1 MCPRPRAC
9 ARATDSSAA
18 RRTALPAR
26 ASVTD
31 TLTAWAGIDRSRR
44 LSLRYFNLFRLLLAG
59 IFVVGGQSF
68 GLGGEHA
75 LAYDVAA
82 FGYLAAVLALGFPD
96 AVRRLGL
103 ERVILLQILVDV
115 LALSVIMW
123 ASGGYR
129 SGMPVLMMVVL
140 AGTGLLAEGRMVLFF
155 AALATLAVLIENAW
169 RFASGGQPG
178 DFLQVG
184 IFCTGFFGIAVVSR
198 RLALRAQANAS
209 LAAERGAALVRQQ
222 AVNERII
229 RDMHDGVIV
238 VGADGRALQV
248 NPQAAALLGVSRIE
262 GRMLSEI
269 DPVFDEALAHD
280 GQEPRVLRLGPGGR
294 LMRCRT
300 VHSEAEGAAG
310 EVLIYLTD
318 FEDVE
323 RQMQQLKLAA
333 LGRLT
338 ASMAHEIRNPLSA
351 VTQAAELLCE
361 EKRANMQA
369 RLARIINDNAHRIER
384 MIRDVL
390 ALGRREH
397 IVPEALPLAAFAA
410 EVIDA
415 RVLTDEVERAVY
427 ALDIGGDI
435 TLGVDRAHLHQILDN
450 LLANARRYC
459 SGRPGSVRL
468 YAEALAGGRV
478 ALHVADDGPGL
489 DEATRGHLF
498 EPFFTTHAK
507 GTGLGLYIARELA
520 EANDATLELDG
531 EGAGADF
538 VLTGRSRP

>member
-1 MCPRPRAC
+1 M
-9 ARATDSSAA
+9 ATGSSAA
-18 RRTALPAR
+18 RPTVLPAP

-31 TLTAWAGIDRSRR
+31 AFPVWAGVDRSRR

-75 LAYDVAA
+75 LAYEIASFA
-82 FGYLAAVLALGFPD
+82 YLAGVLALGFPD
-96 AVRRLGL
+96 AVRRFGL

-129 SGMPVLMMVVL
+129 SGMPVLIMVVL

-155 AALATLAVLIENAW
+155 AALATLTVLLENAW

-184 IFCTGFFGIAVVSR
+184 IFCTGFFGIAIVSR

-209 LAAERGAALVRQQ
+209 LAAERGAALARQQ

-229 RDMHDGVIV
+229 RDMHDGVLV

-248 NPQAAALLGVSRIE
+248 NPQAEALLGVSRIE
-262 GRMLSEI
+262 GRRLAEI
-269 DPVFDEALAHD
+269 DPVFEEALACDD
-280 GQEPRVLRLGPGGR
+280 GFEPRVLRLGPAGR

-300 VHSEAEGAAG
+300 VRSDAESTAAG
-310 EVLIYLTD
+310 EALIYLTD

-361 EKRANMQA
+361 EKRAAMQV

-390 ALGRREH
+390 ALGRREYV
-397 IVPEALPLAAFAA
+397 VPEALPLAEFAS

-427 ALDIGGDI
+427 ALDIDPAL
-435 TLGVDRAHLHQILDN
+435 TLGIDRAHLHQILDN

-459 SGRPGSVRL
+459 SGQPGSVRL
-468 YAEALAGGRV
+468 SAEALAGGRV

-489 DEATRGHLF
+489 DEATRSHLF

-520 EANDATLELDG
+520 EANDATLELQGDAG
-531 EGAGADF
+531 GADF

>member
-1 MCPRPRAC
+1 M
-9 ARATDSSAA
+9 
-18 RRTALPAR
+18 AR
-26 ASVTD
+26 ASTAARPIVLPALQSTTD
-31 TLTAWAGIDRSRR
+31 VLPAWAGVDRSRR
-44 LSLRYFNLFRLLLAG
+44 LSLRYFNLFRLFLAG
-59 IFVVGGQSF
+59 VFVVAGRGF
-68 GLGGEHA
+68 GLGGENA
-75 LAYDVAA
+75 LVFDIAA
-82 FGYLAAVLALGFPD
+82 IAYLAGVLALGFPD

-103 ERVILLQILVDV
+103 DRVILLQIVVDV

-155 AALATLAVLIENAW
+155 AALATLTVLLDNAW

-184 IFCTGFFGIAVVSR
+184 IFCTGFFGIAIVSR

-209 LAAERGAALVRQQ
+209 LAAERGEALARQQ

-262 GRMLSEI
+262 GRLLADV
-269 DPVFDEALAHD
+269 DPVFEEALTRCD
-280 GQEPRVLRLGPGGR
+280 GLEPRLLRLGPAGR
-294 LMRCRT
+294 LMRCRA
-300 VHSEAEGAAG
+300 VCGEAGSAASG
-310 EVLIYLTD
+310 ETLIYLTD
-318 FEDVE
+318 FEDVQ
-323 RQMQQLKLAA
+323 RQMQQVKLAA

-351 VTQAAELLCE
+351 VTQAAELLRE
-361 EKRANMQA
+361 EKRGDMQA
-369 RLARIINDNAHRIER
+369 RLARIINDNAQRIER

-390 ALGRREH
+390 AVGRREQA
-397 IVPEALPLAAFAA
+397 VPEALPLAAFVAD
-410 EVIDA
+410 VIDA
-415 RVLTDEVERAVY
+415 RVLMDEAERSVY
-427 ALDIGGDI
+427 AVDIGADV
-435 TLGVDRAHLHQILDN
+435 TLAIDRAHLHQILDN
-450 LLANARRYC
+450 LLDNARRYC
-459 SGRPGSVRL
+459 SGEPGSIRL
-468 YAEALAGGRV
+468 HAEPVPSERL
-478 ALHVADDGPGL
+478 ALHVSDDGPGL
-489 DEATRGHLF
+489 DEATRTHLF

-520 EANDATLELDG
+520 EANDARLELQPDG
-531 EGAGADF
+531 PGADF